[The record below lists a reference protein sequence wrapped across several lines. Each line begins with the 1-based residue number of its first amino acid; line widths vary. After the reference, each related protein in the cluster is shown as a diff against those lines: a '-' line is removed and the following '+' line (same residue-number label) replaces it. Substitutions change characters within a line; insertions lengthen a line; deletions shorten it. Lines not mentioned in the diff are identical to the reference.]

1 MSSRPSRGAAR
12 LAAILDAL
20 PDALLLVNRNGTVVN
35 ANAMA
40 LEVLEAP
47 GTPVVGRGLLDLL
60 PSFDHRRIPG
70 SVRANDTRDTR
81 TKPTRMSAHRTDGG
95 VFPVEVTS
103 ANLPAGYDDELLMIV
118 VRDLTGKVDVEAELA
133 RQQRQTEM
141 ILRAA
146 CEGIIGI
153 DAEGDIVLANPA
165 AARILRHRAS
175 DLGGRN
181 VHELLMHARADGS
194 PLPAEECPPLVTL
207 GNGRRQRLRDQV
219 LWRGDEGFVT
229 VDMITAPIL
238 LGGTVVGAVMTFSDT
253 AREKSLGERRAQLAE
268 LVDTEILGRLQAV
281 RGRLKKVAD
290 GGAGDVGHGARRMVR
305 QVAGE
310 LESLEELASEVL
322 AHQADD
328 ADPAPASDD
337 ADTPAEPERA
347 PTTVDD
353 LVDRAMETVTYLA
366 RGAGV
371 EFAVNASPVGVR
383 VDVDAMTRAL
393 GHLLADV
400 VAAGPEGSTVVVAAA
415 QRGNLA
421 RIEVRGPESRNSG
434 VRVPLARA
442 VVEAHGGTV
451 ESHTVAGRG
460 STYVV
465 ELPADEEAAELVVSS
480 GEHRAAKGRRAR
492 QSGRP
497 DPGADK
503 AGKDDKDN
511 KAAENDKTDEAAK
524 ADEDE
529 RGAAD
534 RADGDEAAKTG
545 EAADGAPKQA
555 DEPDGSTP
563 AADEFPDPVD
573 SDTDAATASQ
583 QTAPATS
590 DRPAAPKRRIGSA
603 VAPRKPATPATAA
616 APAAGDR
623 ETVDRDPEDRPAPGA
638 GVELAVRGRG
648 AQPPRAR
655 LEPVGSSTPP
665 VPAPPPP
672 GSVAPAPQ
680 GPFAL
685 PAGTVA
691 PVPLVPASGG
701 SDEGRHERPDAE
713 AYDEAEEAARNNSG
727 AFEAVYPPR
736 SRRGRAAREL
746 PEAAENPAGASGS
759 HRGVAHQDPSTG
771 PGRQPATPATPAAGG
786 RLNGVHTPQ
795 GAQARRRLSTPPAPI
810 PAQNRA
816 ADPTGRGTSVQDRP
830 GRPAAADMPTEV
842 LPPIP
847 AAPDQPIP
855 FQGRRAGYPAGP
867 PGDAEAMSGADL
879 PTMVSPAPDG
889 QPRRLLVWPEPDTAT
904 AGALTARGWSPL
916 LVRSREEV
924 DASVPVQPAA
934 LFVDPLTG
942 PITRTALQSLR
953 TAATAAR
960 IPVLVTAGLMQAT
973 RDAAFG
979 ADPAVLLR
987 SLAPAD
993 SAGHASRVLL
1003 VEANPDIAAA
1013 FTASLERRGMDV
1025 VHAASE
1031 SEAVSKASSVEPN
1044 LVVLDLMLVRR
1055 RRMGVVD
1062 WLRNN
1067 TRLHST
1073 PIVVYTTLDLVE
1085 HDLHRLQTGETVLFL
1100 AERSTREDV
1109 QQRIVDLLG
1118 KIASPK

>member
-70 SVRANDTRDTR
+70 SVRATNDTRDTR

-238 LGGTVVGAVMTFSDT
+238 LGGAVVGAVMTFSDT
-253 AREKSLGERRAQLAE
+253 AREKLLGERRAQLAE
-268 LVDTEILGRLQAV
+268 LVDTEILGRLEAV

-290 GGAGDVGHGARRMVR
+290 GGAGEVGHGARRMVR

-322 AHQADD
+322 AHQAAD
-328 ADPAPASDD
+328 ADPTPAADD
-337 ADTPAEPERA
+337 AETPAEPERM

-421 RIEVRGPESRNSG
+421 RIEVRGPESRNSS

-442 VVEAHGGTV
+442 VVEAHGGTI

-497 DPGADK
+497 DPGTDKTGK
-503 AGKDDKDN
+503 AGK
-511 KAAENDKTDEAAK
+511 NDKTDEAGKAAK
-524 ADEDE
+524 DEQD
-529 RGAAD
+529 
-534 RADGDEAAKTG
+534 ADGDEAAKPG
-545 EAADGAPKQA
+545 KAAAGAPKQA
-555 DEPDGSTP
+555 DEPDDSDDSTP
-563 AADEFPDPVD
+563 AADESPD
-573 SDTDAATASQ
+573 SDTD
-583 QTAPATS
+583 TAPASTPAKQTATA
-590 DRPAAPKRRIGSA
+590 DPTAAPKRRIGAA
-603 VAPRKPATPATAA
+603 VTPRKPATPD
-616 APAAGDR
+616 APAAADR
-623 ETVDRDPEDRPAPGA
+623 ESADHDPEDRPAPGA

-655 LEPVGSSTPP
+655 LEPAGSSTPP

-691 PVPLVPASGG
+691 PVPLVPASAG
-701 SDEGRHERPDAE
+701 SDEGRHERPDAD

-746 PEAAENPAGASGS
+746 PEAADNPAGASGS
-759 HRGVAHQDPSTG
+759 HRGAAHQDPATT

-786 RLNGVHTPQ
+786 RLNGAHTPQ
-795 GAQARRRLSTPPAPI
+795 GAQTRRRLSTPPAPI

-816 ADPTGRGTSVQDRP
+816 ADPTGRTTSVQDRP

-855 FQGRRAGYPAGP
+855 FQGRRPGFPAGP

-953 TAATAAR
+953 TAATAAQ

-1067 TRLHST
+1067 ARLHST

-1100 AERSTREDV
+1100 AERSTRDDV

>member
-70 SVRANDTRDTR
+70 SVRANDSRDTR

-118 VRDLTGKVDVEAELA
+118 VRDLTGKIDVEAELA

-146 CEGIIGI
+146 SEGIIGI
-153 DAEGDIVLANPA
+153 DTEGHIVLANPA
-165 AARILRHRAS
+165 AARILRLRAG
-175 DLGGRN
+175 DLGGKS
-181 VHELLMHARADGS
+181 VHELLMHARADGT

-219 LWRGDEGFVT
+219 LWRGDEGYVT

-238 LGGTVVGAVMTFSDT
+238 LGGAVVGAVMTFSDT
-253 AREKSLGERRAQLAE
+253 GREKLLGERRAQLAE
-268 LVDTEILGRLQAV
+268 LVDAEILGRLAAV

-290 GGAGDVGHGARRMVR
+290 GAAGEVGHGARRMVR

-310 LESLEELASEVL
+310 LESLEELAGEVL
-322 AHQADD
+322 AHQAAGTEPDN
-328 ADPAPASDD
+328 ADPATGPD
-337 ADTPAEPERA
+337 AEPERV

-415 QRGNLA
+415 QRGSVA
-421 RIEVRGPESRNSG
+421 RIEVRGPESRGST

-442 VVEAHGGTV
+442 VVEAHGGTI

-465 ELPADEEAAELVVSS
+465 ELPADAEAAEQVESS

-492 QSGRP
+492 QTGRP
-497 DPGADK
+497 DPTSDKTDKTDKSDKTDGKAEVDK
-503 AGKDDKDN
+503 AGKAVKSP
-511 KAAENDKTDEAAK
+511 KAAK
-524 ADEDE
+524 AAGGANAKTDQDES
-529 RGAAD
+529 GA
-534 RADGDEAAKTG
+534 GDEGHEGEGTAAPGDPADAGTDTG
-545 EAADGAPKQA
+545 AEADAETAVASTSAD
-555 DEPDGSTP
+555 
-563 AADEFPDPVD
+563 
-573 SDTDAATASQ
+573 
-583 QTAPATS
+583 
-590 DRPAAPKRRIGSA
+590 PKRRPGQA
-603 VAPRKPATPATAA
+603 VARRSPRDEATPAKQ
-616 APAAGDR
+616 
-623 ETVDRDPEDRPAPGA
+623 PAPGS

-655 LEPVGSSTPP
+655 LEPAGSSTPP

-672 GSVAPAPQ
+672 GSVAAAPQ

-685 PAGTVA
+685 PPGTGASVPPA
-691 PVPLVPASGG
+691 PANAAS
-701 SDEGRHERPDAE
+701 DDGRHERPDTD

-736 SRRGRAAREL
+736 SRRGRPSRDTH
-746 PEAAENPAGASGS
+746 EAAEAAAGPSGS
-759 HRGVAHQDPSTG
+759 HRGVAHQAALEAPEAADPG
-771 PGRQPATPATPAAGG
+771 NATAPIDPTALPQRPAAAATIPPPTG
-786 RLNGVHTPQ
+786 RLNGTHTPQ

-810 PAQNRA
+810 PAQNR
-816 ADPTGRGTSVQDRP
+816 DGSGRTTSVRDRP
-830 GRPAAADMPTEV
+830 GRPAADDMPTEV

-855 FQGRRAGYPAGP
+855 VHGRRPGYPAEP
-867 PGDAEAMSGADL
+867 PGDGEPRYGEPMSGADL
-879 PTMVSPAPDG
+879 PTMVTPAPDG

-953 TAATAAR
+953 TAATAAQ

-1003 VEANPDIAAA
+1003 VEGNPDIAAA

>member
-70 SVRANDTRDTR
+70 SVRATNDTRDTR

-181 VHELLMHARADGS
+181 VHELLMHARADGT
-194 PLPAEECPPLVTL
+194 PLPAGECPPLVTL

-238 LGGTVVGAVMTFSDT
+238 LGGAVVGAVMTFSDT

-268 LVDTEILGRLQAV
+268 LVDTEILGRLEAV

-290 GGAGDVGHGARRMVR
+290 GGAGEVGHGARRMVR

-310 LESLEELASEVL
+310 LESLEELAREVL
-322 AHQADD
+322 AHQA
-328 ADPAPASDD
+328 ADLDPTPAPDD
-337 ADTPAEPERA
+337 ADTPAEPERV

-415 QRGNLA
+415 QRGALA
-421 RIEVRGPESRNSG
+421 RIEVRGPESRNST

-497 DPGADK
+497 DPSADK
-503 AGKDDKDN
+503 AGKSDKTEETGKADKD
-511 KAAENDKTDEAAK
+511 EQ
-524 ADEDE
+524 
-529 RGAAD
+529 GAAD
-534 RADGDEAAKTG
+534 KADGDEAAQAGK
-545 EAADGAPKQA
+545 AADGAPKQA
-555 DEPDGSTP
+555 DEPDGATPDADESPDSADSDPDSATASTP
-563 AADEFPDPVD
+563 AKQ
-573 SDTDAATASQ
+573 S
-583 QTAPATS
+583 APANT
-590 DRPAAPKRRIGSA
+590 DRPAGSKRRIGSA
-603 VAPRKPATPATAA
+603 VAPRKPATPI
-616 APAAGDR
+616 APAAA
-623 ETVDRDPEDRPAPGA
+623 DRDRDPADAAPEDRPAPGA

-648 AQPPRAR
+648 AQPARAR

-701 SDEGRHERPDAE
+701 SDEGRHERPDTDE
-713 AYDEAEEAARNNSG
+713 YDEAEEAARNNSG

-759 HRGVAHQDPSTG
+759 HRGAAHPDPSAT
-771 PGRQPATPATPAAGG
+771 PGRQPATPVPPAAPAPAAGG
-786 RLNGVHTPQ
+786 RLNGTHTPQ

-816 ADPTGRGTSVQDRP
+816 ADGRTTSVQDRP

-855 FQGRRAGYPAGP
+855 FQGRRPGFPAGP

-953 TAATAAR
+953 TAATAAQ

>member
-70 SVRANDTRDTR
+70 SVRANDSRDTR

-153 DAEGDIVLANPA
+153 DAEGNIVLANPA

-181 VHELLMHARADGS
+181 VHELLMHARADGTT
-194 PLPAEECPPLVTL
+194 LPAEECPPLVTL

-219 LWRGDEGFVT
+219 LWRGDEGYVT

-238 LGGTVVGAVMTFSDT
+238 LGGAVVGAVMTFSDT
-253 AREKSLGERRAQLAE
+253 AREKLLGERRSQLAE
-268 LVDTEILGRLQAV
+268 LVDGEILGRLAAV

-290 GGAGDVGHGARRMVR
+290 GAAGDVGHGARRMVR

-310 LESLEELASEVL
+310 LESLEELAGEVL
-322 AHQADD
+322 AHQA
-328 ADPAPASDD
+328 AGTEPAEPQ
-337 ADTPAEPERA
+337 DTDGAAEPERV

-415 QRGNLA
+415 QRGDLA
-421 RIEVRGPESRNSG
+421 RIEVRGPESRGSA

-451 ESHTVAGRG
+451 ESHTMPGRG

-465 ELPADEEAAELVVSS
+465 ELPADAEAAEQVESS

-492 QSGRP
+492 QAGRP
-497 DPGADK
+497 DPAADK
-503 AGKDDKDN
+503 AGKGKGDGDKGKDG
-511 KAAENDKTDEAAK
+511 KSEAEGAAK
-524 ADEDE
+524 PTDEDE
-529 RGAAD
+529 DAAAESTGPE
-534 RADGDEAAKTG
+534 ADDADEG
-545 EAADGAPKQA
+545 EAAEPKSGADTAEPKGRA
-555 DEPDGSTP
+555 EVERAGN
-563 AADEFPDPVD
+563 
-573 SDTDAATASQ
+573 
-583 QTAPATS
+583 
-590 DRPAAPKRRIGSA
+590 
-603 VAPRKPATPATAA
+603 AA
-616 APAAGDR
+616 A
-623 ETVDRDPEDRPAPGA
+623 RPAPAPGS

-655 LEPVGSSTPP
+655 LEPAGSSTPP

-672 GSVAPAPQ
+672 GSVAAAPQ

-685 PAGTVA
+685 PPGTVA
-691 PVPLVPASGG
+691 PVPLVPASTGSAEGG
-701 SDEGRHERPDAE
+701 HERPDSDG
-713 AYDEAEEAARNNSG
+713 YDEAEEAARNNSG

-736 SRRGRAAREL
+736 SRRGRPSRDTHD
-746 PEAAENPAGASGS
+746 AGESADGPSGS
-759 HRGVAHQDPSTG
+759 HRGVA
-771 PGRQPATPATPAAGG
+771 RQVGAEVERPEPTALPQRPAATASPASAPAAGG
-786 RLNGVHTPQ
+786 RLNGTHTPQ
-795 GAQARRRLSTPPAPI
+795 GAQARRRLSTPPAAI
-810 PAQNRA
+810 PAQ
-816 ADPTGRGTSVQDRP
+816 GRTSDGAGRTTSVQDRP
-830 GRPAAADMPTEV
+830 GRPAAADMPTEL

-847 AAPDQPIP
+847 AGPDQPIP
-855 FQGRRAGYPAGP
+855 VQGRRPGFPAAP

-879 PTMVSPAPDG
+879 PTMVTPAPDG
-889 QPRRLLVWPEPDTAT
+889 QPRRLLVWPEPDGAT

-953 TAATAAR
+953 TAATAAQ

-1003 VEANPDIAAA
+1003 VEGNPDIAAA

-1067 TRLHST
+1067 ARLHST

>member
-153 DAEGDIVLANPA
+153 DAEGNIVLANPA

-175 DLGGRN
+175 DLGGKS
-181 VHELLMHARADGS
+181 VHELLMHARADGT
-194 PLPAEECPPLVTL
+194 PLPAQECPPLVTL

-219 LWRGDEGFVT
+219 LWRGDEGYVT

-238 LGGTVVGAVMTFSDT
+238 LGGAVVGAVMTFSDT
-253 AREKSLGERRAQLAE
+253 GREKLLNERRAQLAE
-268 LVDTEILGRLQAV
+268 LVDAEILGRLAAV

-290 GGAGDVGHGARRMVR
+290 GAAGEVGHGARRMVR

-310 LESLEELASEVL
+310 LESLEELAGEVL
-322 AHQADD
+322 AHQAAGTEAAEPAD
-328 ADPAPASDD
+328 ADAA
-337 ADTPAEPERA
+337 TEPERV

-415 QRGNLA
+415 QRGNVA
-421 RIEVRGPESRNSG
+421 RIEVRGPESRGSA

-451 ESHTVAGRG
+451 ESHTMPGRG

-465 ELPADEEAAELVVSS
+465 ELPADAEAAEQAESS

-492 QSGRP
+492 QTGRP
-497 DPGADK
+497 DPAAEKSGK
-503 AGKDDKDN
+503 AGKDTGPGKDA
-511 KAAENDKTDEAAK
+511 KAEDGKTDADAADPKADDDEAAPAVATDPTAADATEAAEPGSGSGTDSK
-524 ADEDE
+524 A
-529 RGAAD
+529 RSGAA
-534 RADGDEAAKTG
+534 RTK
-545 EAADGAPKQA
+545 
-555 DEPDGSTP
+555 
-563 AADEFPDPVD
+563 
-573 SDTDAATASQ
+573 DAAEAS
-583 QTAPATS
+583 
-590 DRPAAPKRRIGSA
+590 
-603 VAPRKPATPATAA
+603 
-616 APAAGDR
+616 
-623 ETVDRDPEDRPAPGA
+623 PAPGS

-655 LEPVGSSTPP
+655 LEPAGSSTPP

-672 GSVAPAPQ
+672 GSVAAAPQ

-691 PVPLVPASGG
+691 PVPLVPANPG
-701 SDEGRHERPDAE
+701 SAEGQHERPDADG
-713 AYDEAEEAARNNSG
+713 YDEAEEAARNNSG

-736 SRRGRAAREL
+736 SRRGRPSRDAHD
-746 PEAAENPAGASGS
+746 AGESASGPSGS
-759 HRGVAHQDPSTG
+759 HRGVAHHGGSEVERAEPTALPQRPAAG
-771 PGRQPATPATPAAGG
+771 PPAQAPAAGG
-786 RLNGVHTPQ
+786 RLNGAHTPQ

-810 PAQNRA
+810 PAQGRA
-816 ADPTGRGTSVQDRP
+816 SDASARSTSVQDRP
-830 GRPAAADMPTEV
+830 GRPAAADMPTEL

-855 FQGRRAGYPAGP
+855 VQGRRPGFPGGP
-867 PGDAEAMSGADL
+867 PGDAETMSGADL
-879 PTMVSPAPDG
+879 PTMVTPAPDG

-953 TAATAAR
+953 TAATAAQ

-1003 VEANPDIAAA
+1003 VEGNPDIATA

-1067 TRLHST
+1067 ARLHST

-1118 KIASPK
+1118 KIASPS

>member
-1 MSSRPSRGAAR
+1 
-12 LAAILDAL
+12 
-20 PDALLLVNRNGTVVN
+20 VNRNGTVVN

-47 GTPVVGRGLLDLL
+47 GTPMVGRGLLDLL
-60 PSFDHRRIPG
+60 PTFDRSRIPG
-70 SVRANDTRDTR
+70 SVRANDPRDTR
-81 TKPTRMSAHRTDGG
+81 TKPTRMNAHRTDGRT
-95 VFPVEVTS
+95 FPVEVTS

-118 VRDLTGKVDVEAELA
+118 VRDLTGKVDVEVELA

-153 DAEGDIVLANPA
+153 DTEGNIVLANPA
-165 AARILRHRAS
+165 AAKILRHRAS
-175 DLGGRN
+175 DLGGKAL
-181 VHELLMHARADGS
+181 HELLMHSKADGT
-194 PLPAEECPPLVTL
+194 PLPVDECPPLVTL
-207 GNGRRQRLRDQV
+207 KSGRRQRLRDQI
-219 LWRGDEGFVT
+219 LWRGDDGHVT

-238 LGGTVVGAVMTFSDT
+238 LGGAVVGAVMTFSDNS
-253 AREKSLGERRAQLAE
+253 REKLLSERRAQLAE
-268 LVDTEILGRLQAV
+268 LVDAEVLARLEAV

-290 GGAGDVGHGARRMVR
+290 GAAGEVGHGARRMVR

-310 LESLEELASEVL
+310 LESIEELAGEVL
-322 AHQADD
+322 AHQRGPA
-328 ADPAPASDD
+328 ADPDTED
-337 ADTPAEPERA
+337 AETAERM

-371 EFAVNASPVGVR
+371 EFVVNASPVGVR

-393 GHLLADV
+393 GHLLADTV
-400 VAAGPEGSTVVVAAA
+400 VAGPEGSTIVVAAA
-415 QRGNLA
+415 QRGDLA
-421 RIEVRGPESRNSG
+421 RIEVRGPESRGST

-442 VVEAHGGTV
+442 VVEAHGGTI
-451 ESHTVAGRG
+451 EAHSTPGRG

-465 ELPADEEAAELVVSS
+465 ELPADAEAAEQVVTS

-492 QSGRP
+492 TVQG
-497 DPGADK
+497 PGDK
-503 AGKDDKDN
+503 AGQD
-511 KAAENDKTDEAAK
+511 AK
-524 ADEDE
+524 
-529 RGAAD
+529 
-534 RADGDEAAKTG
+534 K
-545 EAADGAPKQA
+545 
-555 DEPDGSTP
+555 
-563 AADEFPDPVD
+563 
-573 SDTDAATASQ
+573 
-583 QTAPATS
+583 
-590 DRPAAPKRRIGSA
+590 
-603 VAPRKPATPATAA
+603 ATAA
-616 APAAGDR
+616 KDPETAENAKDPETGKAPDRPQDTDKAPDDASDAKPARDAKDPADAPAAKDGPSDDAGKAAVATR
-623 ETVDRDPEDRPAPGA
+623 SGA
-638 GVELAVRGRG
+638 EGGSALAVRGRA
-648 AQPPRAR
+648 AQPARAR
-655 LEPVGSSTPP
+655 LEPVGTSTPP

-685 PAGTVA
+685 PPGSVA
-691 PVPLVPASGG
+691 PVPPVPASAAA
-701 SDEGRHERPDAE
+701 SEGRHERPAIGEPD
-713 AYDEAEEAARNNSG
+713 DVEEAARNNSG

-736 SRRGRAAREL
+736 SRRGRPSRETHESSESSAR
-746 PEAAENPAGASGS
+746 PSGS
-759 HRGVAHQDPSTG
+759 HRGVSPAPSTNHADNPEPAE
-771 PGRQPATPATPAAGG
+771 PGRPTALPQRPTPAADPEAPAAASG
-786 RLNGVHTPQ
+786 RANGTATPQ

-810 PAQNRA
+810 PAQGRA
-816 ADPTGRGTSVQDRP
+816 TDGQSRATDAQGRATDAQGRSTSVRDRP
-830 GRPAAADMPTEV
+830 GAGRSVPDDLPTEL

-847 AAPDQPIP
+847 PAPDQSIPIR
-855 FQGRRAGYPAGP
+855 GRRGGFPALP
-867 PGDAEAMSGADL
+867 PGDAETMSGADL
-879 PTMVSPAPDG
+879 PTMVAPAPDG

-953 TAATAAR
+953 TAATAAQ

-1013 FTASLERRGMDV
+1013 FTSSLERRGMDV

-1055 RRMGVVD
+1055 RRVGVVD

-1067 TRLHST
+1067 ARLHST
-1073 PIVVYTTLDLVE
+1073 PIVVYTTLDLIE
-1085 HDLHRLQTGETVLFL
+1085 EELHRLQTGETVLFL

-1109 QQRIVDLLG
+1109 KQRIVDLLG
-1118 KIASPK
+1118 KIAAPK

>member
-70 SVRANDTRDTR
+70 SVRANDSRDTR

-153 DAEGDIVLANPA
+153 DAEGNIVLANPA

-181 VHELLMHARADGS
+181 VHELLMHARADGTA
-194 PLPAEECPPLVTL
+194 LPAEECPPLVTL

-219 LWRGDEGFVT
+219 LWRGDEGYVT

-238 LGGTVVGAVMTFSDT
+238 LGGAVVGAVMTFSDT
-253 AREKSLGERRAQLAE
+253 AREKLLSERRSQLAE
-268 LVDTEILGRLQAV
+268 LVDSEILGRLAAV

-290 GGAGDVGHGARRMVR
+290 GAAGDVGHGARRMVR

-310 LESLEELASEVL
+310 LESLEELAGEVL
-322 AHQADD
+322 AHQAADAEPAEPQD
-328 ADPAPASDD
+328 ADAA
-337 ADTPAEPERA
+337 AEPERV

-415 QRGNLA
+415 QRGDLA
-421 RIEVRGPESRNSG
+421 RIEVRGPESRGSA

-451 ESHTVAGRG
+451 ESHTMPGRG

-465 ELPADEEAAELVVSS
+465 ELPADAEAAEQVESS

-492 QSGRP
+492 QAGRP
-497 DPGADK
+497 DPAADK
-503 AGKDDKDN
+503 AGKGGGDGDRGKDG
-511 KAAENDKTDEAAK
+511 KSRAEGAAKPTGEDEDAAAEPTGPEAED
-524 ADEDE
+524 ADD
-529 RGAAD
+529 
-534 RADGDEAAKTG
+534 G
-545 EAADGAPKQA
+545 EAAEPKSGTGTA
-555 DEPDGSTP
+555 DAKGR
-563 AADEFPDPVD
+563 ADVER
-573 SDTDAATASQ
+573 A
-583 QTAPATS
+583 
-590 DRPAAPKRRIGSA
+590 GN
-603 VAPRKPATPATAA
+603 AA
-616 APAAGDR
+616 A
-623 ETVDRDPEDRPAPGA
+623 RPAPAPGS

-655 LEPVGSSTPP
+655 LEPAGSSTPP

-672 GSVAPAPQ
+672 GSVAAAPQ

-685 PAGTVA
+685 PPGTVA
-691 PVPLVPASGG
+691 PVPLVPASKGSAEGG
-701 SDEGRHERPDAE
+701 HERPDSDG
-713 AYDEAEEAARNNSG
+713 YDEAEEAARNNSG

-736 SRRGRAAREL
+736 SRRGRPSRDTHD
-746 PEAAENPAGASGS
+746 AGESADGPSGS
-759 HRGVAHQDPSTG
+759 HRGVAHRAGTEVERPEPSAL
-771 PGRQPATPATPAAGG
+771 PQRPAATASPASAPAAGG
-786 RLNGVHTPQ
+786 RLNGTHTPQ
-795 GAQARRRLSTPPAPI
+795 GAQARRRLSTPPAAI
-810 PAQNRA
+810 PAQGRT
-816 ADPTGRGTSVQDRP
+816 ADGAGRTTSVQDRP
-830 GRPAAADMPTEV
+830 GRPAADDMPTEL

-847 AAPDQPIP
+847 AGPDQPIP
-855 FQGRRAGYPAGP
+855 VQGRRPGFPAAP

-879 PTMVSPAPDG
+879 PTMVTPAPDG
-889 QPRRLLVWPEPDTAT
+889 QPRRLLVWPEPDGAT

-953 TAATAAR
+953 TAATAAQ

-1003 VEANPDIAAA
+1003 VEGNPDIAAA

-1067 TRLHST
+1067 ARLHST

>member
-70 SVRANDTRDTR
+70 SVRPDDSRDTR

-146 CEGIIGI
+146 CEGIVGI
-153 DAEGDIVLANPA
+153 DAEGNIVLANPA

-175 DLGGRN
+175 DLGGKS
-181 VHELLMHARADGS
+181 VHELLMHARADGT
-194 PLPAEECPPLVTL
+194 PLPAQECPPLVTL

-219 LWRGDEGFVT
+219 LWRGDEGYVT

-253 AREKSLGERRAQLAE
+253 GREKLLAERRSQLAE
-268 LVDTEILGRLQAV
+268 LVDAEILGRLAAV

-290 GGAGDVGHGARRMVR
+290 GAVGEVGHGARRMVR

-310 LESLEELASEVL
+310 LESLEELAGEVL
-322 AHQADD
+322 AHQAAGGTDKVEPKDD
-328 ADPAPASDD
+328 ADAA
-337 ADTPAEPERA
+337 TEPERV

-415 QRGNLA
+415 QRGNVA
-421 RIEVRGPESRNSG
+421 RIEVRGPESRGSA

-451 ESHTVAGRG
+451 ESHTMAGRG

-465 ELPADEEAAELVVSS
+465 ELPADAEAAEQAESS

-492 QSGRP
+492 QTGRP
-497 DPGADK
+497 DPAADK
-503 AGKDDKDN
+503 GGKTGKDAGNTKDA
-511 KAAENDKTDEAAK
+511 KAEDAKSDADDAEDATTSTDEAQDTPAETSEPK
-524 ADEDE
+524 ADDAAATETAENEPESENAPDPKA
-529 RGAAD
+529 RSGAARTKD
-534 RADGDEAAKTG
+534 
-545 EAADGAPKQA
+545 
-555 DEPDGSTP
+555 
-563 AADEFPDPVD
+563 
-573 SDTDAATASQ
+573 
-583 QTAPATS
+583 
-590 DRPAAPKRRIGSA
+590 
-603 VAPRKPATPATAA
+603 VAPRPTP
-616 APAAGDR
+616 GS
-623 ETVDRDPEDRPAPGA
+623 

-655 LEPVGSSTPP
+655 LEPVGSATPP

-672 GSVAPAPQ
+672 GSVAAAPQ

-685 PAGTVA
+685 PPGTVA
-691 PVPLVPASGG
+691 PVPLVPAGSGA
-701 SDEGRHERPDAE
+701 SEGQHERPDAD

-736 SRRGRAAREL
+736 SRRGRPSRDAHDAGESAAG
-746 PEAAENPAGASGS
+746 PSGS
-759 HRGVAHQDPSTG
+759 HRGVAHHGGAEVERVEPTPLPQ
-771 PGRQPATPATPAAGG
+771 RPAAPPAPQAPAAGG
-786 RLNGVHTPQ
+786 RLNGTHAPQ

-810 PAQNRA
+810 PAQ
-816 ADPTGRGTSVQDRP
+816 GRTSDGSGRSTSVQDRP
-830 GRPAAADMPTEV
+830 GRPAAADMPTEL

-855 FQGRRAGYPAGP
+855 VQGRRSGFPGGP
-867 PGDAEAMSGADL
+867 PGDVEAMSGADL
-879 PTMVSPAPDG
+879 PTMVTPAPDG

-953 TAATAAR
+953 TAATAAQ

-1003 VEANPDIAAA
+1003 VEGNPDIASA

-1067 TRLHST
+1067 ARLHST

-1118 KIASPK
+1118 KIASPS